1 MNLKDDFRDFIE
13 KNNISQR
20 QAADGIGKSA
30 TTINQWFNDKYAGDV
45 PSLEE
50 SIRRYIARESNR
62 LKLREMPI
70 VATENF
76 TRIKNALSI
85 GHEDKSIVLIVGD
98 AGLGKTVALRSYNDE
113 NPHSSIYIEVND
125 TYNKKIMLKE
135 IARALSIDNLGNI
148 SDLSYRIVNRLN
160 ERDYIVIIDQADYLN
175 DGVLELLRHIVKDK
189 GNSGLALCG
198 LPRFVY
204 RIDNIRNDHAQI
216 ASRIGIYYSAKIMK
230 ETDAKKIMETLW
242 PEVKKEVV
250 KEAAMFADGSF
261 RVLGNLI
268 KHVQRYLIANRLTS
282 PDAEII
288 SVASQDIFRK
298 KTRK

>member
-1 MNLKDDFRDFIE
+1 MLKGDFRDFIE

-30 TTINQWFNDKYAGDV
+30 TTINQWLNDKYSGDI

-50 SIRRYIARESNR
+50 SIRRYISRETNR

-70 VATENF
+70 LPTENF
-76 TRIKNALSI
+76 TRIKNSLSI
-85 GHEDKSIVLIVGD
+85 GHEDKSIVLIVGES
-98 AGLGKTVALRSYNDE
+98 GLGKTVALRSYNDE

-135 IARALSIDNLGNI
+135 IARSLSIDTLGNV

-160 ERDYIVIIDQADYLN
+160 ERDYLVIIDQADYLK

-189 GNSGLALCG
+189 GNSSLAICG

-204 RIDNIRNDHAQI
+204 RIDNIRNDHDQI
-216 ASRIGIYYSAKIMK
+216 VSRIGIYYSAKVMK
-230 ETDAKKIMETLW
+230 ESDVKKIMEALW
-242 PEVKKEVV
+242 PEIKKDVV
-250 KEAAMFADGSF
+250 KEAAIFASGSF

-288 SVASQDIFRK
+288 NVASQDIFRK
-298 KTRK
+298 RARK